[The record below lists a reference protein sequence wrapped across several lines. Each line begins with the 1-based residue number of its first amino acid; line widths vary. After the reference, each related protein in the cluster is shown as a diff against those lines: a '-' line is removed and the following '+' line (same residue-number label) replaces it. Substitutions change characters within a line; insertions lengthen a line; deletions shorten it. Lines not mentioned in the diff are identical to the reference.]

1 MTVFLPG
8 KPKTK
13 RKTMNI
19 LHADQ
24 PLKIQQPSIFLVGPT
39 PRRKEVGSWRPDALE
54 ILRRLGFAGTVLA
67 PERRDWTTRFAYSD
81 QVEWE
86 FAGLESCTIIAFW
99 VPRDLGTLPGF
110 TTNVE
115 FGRYVGSGRCV
126 YGRPE
131 NAPHTSYLD
140 WLYEKLARRKPE
152 SSLEAT
158 MKGAMEA
165 TR

>member
-1 MTVFLPG
+1 
-8 KPKTK
+8 
-13 RKTMNI
+13 MNV

-24 PLKIQQPSIFLVGPT
+24 SLEIKQPSIFLAGPT
-39 PRRKEVGSWRPDALE
+39 PRSKEVRSWRPDALE
-54 ILRRLGFAGTVLA
+54 ILRRLNFAGTVLV

-115 FGRYVGSGRCV
+115 FGRYVGGGRVV
-126 YGRPE
+126 YGRPDD
-131 NAPHTSYLD
+131 APRNRYLD
-140 WLYEKLARRKPE
+140 WLYGKCTGLTPCR
-152 SSLEAT
+152 SLEETLRA
-158 MKGAMEA
+158 AVA
-165 TR
+165 RAAARPA